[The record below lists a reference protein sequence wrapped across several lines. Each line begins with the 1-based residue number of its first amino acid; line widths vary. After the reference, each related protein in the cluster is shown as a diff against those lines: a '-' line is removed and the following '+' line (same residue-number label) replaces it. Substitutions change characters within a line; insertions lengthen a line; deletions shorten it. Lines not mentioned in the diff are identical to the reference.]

1 MPKIFQCNDCPFQ
14 AEEYER
20 ISTHL
25 DRYCHHGFHEVYPVL
40 YSVNDH
46 ALPSARAYAL
56 LQAAAQ
62 FFPYYEQIKQEG
74 IDAVNSAV
82 NSAEMLLAEIER
94 REESRRQRD
103 ELDKRL

>member
-1 MPKIFQCNDCPFQ
+1 MAKVFFQCDECNFRTEDR
-14 AEEYER
+14 EEMHR
-20 ISTHL
+20 HLQSTL
-25 DRYCHHGFHEVYPVL
+25 DPITSFHEVYVSP
-40 YSVNDH
+40 SDFR
-46 ALPSARAYAL
+46 AAAPSARACAL

-94 REESRRQRD
+94 RE
-103 ELDKRL
+103 KKV